1 MGSCCGGGSSYFT
14 NRAVFAACDDELMLV
29 DELNSGDGLHM
40 GVEDVQQSRGL
51 QGLLGV
57 RVLRWVALVVFF
69 ASIKPFGCL

>member
-1 MGSCCGGGSSYFT
+1 
-14 NRAVFAACDDELMLV
+14 MLV